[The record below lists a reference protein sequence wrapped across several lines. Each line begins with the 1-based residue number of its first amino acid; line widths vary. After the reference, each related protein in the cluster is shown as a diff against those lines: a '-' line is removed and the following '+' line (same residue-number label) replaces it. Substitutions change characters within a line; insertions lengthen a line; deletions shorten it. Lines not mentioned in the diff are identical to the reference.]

1 MKRVMRGWS
10 IVRHG
15 APADVLEFGEL
26 AVPDPEPGTVTLRVG
41 ATALNLPDERLCRGT
56 YQMRP
61 DVPFTPGF
69 EASGYVDT
77 VGEGVDP
84 ALVGRHVVGVAGPP
98 RGALAEFAQIRSTG
112 LYEMPDEVADGDAAA
127 MLIPFTTGHLAL
139 HRRGR
144 LRAGETLL
152 VHAGA
157 GGVGSA
163 AIQLGVIAGAQV
175 IATAGGPDKVALCRE
190 LGAHVAIDYRDLDV
204 KGLIAAVQEAT
215 EGRGVDVVYDSVGGD
230 VLHASRRVMAREGR
244 LLIVGFASGEL
255 ADLPTNHA
263 LYRNYD
269 VVGVYFGGYSG
280 PEDAG
285 YRREM
290 WQELLGYARD
300 GLIRPVID
308 RELPLDGDV
317 PGALTDLA
325 ERRTVGK
332 VVIQVSKSSTHAV
345 SQPIVSGP

>member
-1 MKRVMRGWS
+1 VQGWS
-10 IVRHG
+10 VVSHG

-26 AVPDPEPGTVTLRVG
+26 AVPEPEPGTVTLRV
-41 ATALNLPDERLCRGT
+41 AAAALNLPDERLCRGT

-61 DVPFTPGF
+61 ELPFTPGF
-69 EASGYVDT
+69 EASGIVEA

-84 ALVGRHVVGVAGPP
+84 GLVGRHVVGVAGPP
-98 RGALAEFAQIRSTG
+98 RGALAEVAQIRSTG
-112 LYEMPDEVADGDAAA
+112 LYAMPEGADAVTDADAAA
-127 MLIPFTTGHLAL
+127 MLIAFTTGHLAL
-139 HRRGR
+139 HRRGK

-163 AIQLGVIAGAQV
+163 AIQLGVIAGAHV
-175 IATAGGPDKVALCRE
+175 IATAGGPAKVELCRE

-204 KGLIAAVQEAT
+204 KGLVAAVKEAT
-215 EGRGVDVVYDSVGGD
+215 DGRGVDVVYDSVGGD
-230 VLHASRRVMAREGR
+230 VLHASRRVLAREGR

-269 VVGVYFGGYSG
+269 VVGVYAGGYSG
-280 PEDAG
+280 PQDAD

-290 WQELLGYARD
+290 WQELLGYARA
-300 GLIRPVID
+300 GRIRPVID
-308 RELPLDGDV
+308 RELTLDGDV

-332 VVIQVSKSSTHAV
+332 VVIQVTNPVRTLSAS
-345 SQPIVSGP
+345 P

>member
-1 MKRVMRGWS
+1 MKGWS
-10 IVRHG
+10 VVRHG
-15 APADVLEFGEL
+15 APAEVLEFGEL
-26 AVPDPEPGTVTLRVG
+26 AVPQPEPGTVAMRVG

-56 YQMRP
+56 YQMKP
-61 DVPFTPGF
+61 EIPFTPGF
-69 EASGYVDT
+69 EAAGVVEA

-84 ALVGRHVVGVAGPP
+84 SLIGRHVVGVAGPP
-98 RGALAEFAQIRSTG
+98 RGALAEVAQIRATG
-112 LYEMPDEVADGDAAA
+112 LYSMPDGDTVADADAAA

-139 HRRGR
+139 HRRGK

-163 AIQLGVIAGAQV
+163 AIQLGVLAGAHV
-175 IATAGGPDKVALCRE
+175 IATAGGPAKVQLCKE
-190 LGAHVAIDYRDLDV
+190 LGAHVAIDYRDLDMR
-204 KGLIAAVQEAT
+204 GLIAAVQEAT
-215 EGRGVDVVYDSVGGD
+215 GGRGVDVVYDSVGGD

-244 LLIVGFASGEL
+244 LLVVGFASGEL
-255 ADLPTNHA
+255 VDTPTNHA

-280 PEDAG
+280 PQDAG

-290 WQELLGYARD
+290 WEELLGYARD
-300 GLIRPVID
+300 GRIRPVID
-308 RELPLDGDV
+308 RALPLDGDV

-332 VVIQVSKSSTHAV
+332 VVIQVTN
-345 SQPIVSGP
+345 PIG

>member
-1 MKRVMRGWS
+1 VSRTMRGWS
-10 IVRHG
+10 VAGRG
-15 APADVLEFGEL
+15 APADVLEFGVL
-26 AVPDPEPGTVTLRVG
+26 AIPDPEPGTVTLRVA

-56 YQMRP
+56 YQMKP
-61 DVPFTPGF
+61 EVPFTPGF
-69 EASGYVDT
+69 EASGIVEA

-84 ALVGRHVVGVAGPP
+84 ELVGRHVVGVAGPP
-98 RGALAEFAQIRSTG
+98 RGALAEVAQIRSTG
-112 LYEMPDEVADGDAAA
+112 LYAMPDGPEAVSDADAAA

-139 HRRGR
+139 HRRGK
-144 LRAGETLL
+144 LRSGETLL

-163 AIQLGVIAGAQV
+163 AIQLGVLAGARV
-175 IATAGGPDKVALCRE
+175 IATAGGAAKVQLCQE
-190 LGAHVAIDYRDLDV
+190 LGAHVAIDYRELDMR
-204 KGLIAAVQEAT
+204 GLVAAVQEAT
-215 EGRGVDVVYDSVGGD
+215 GGRGVDVVYDSVGGD
-230 VLHASRRVMAREGR
+230 VLHASRRVLAREGR

-290 WQELLGYARD
+290 WEELLGYARD
-300 GLIRPVID
+300 GRIRAVID

-332 VVIQVSKSSTHAV
+332 VVIQVTDPVRTLSAS
-345 SQPIVSGP
+345 P

>member
-1 MKRVMRGWS
+1 M
-10 IVRHG
+10 H
-15 APADVLEFGEL
+15 PEL
-26 AVPDPEPGTVTLRVG
+26 
-41 ATALNLPDERLCRGT
+41 
-56 YQMRP
+56 
-61 DVPFTPGF
+61 PFTPGF
-69 EASGYVDT
+69 EAAGIVEA
-77 VGEGVDP
+77 VGEGVD
-84 ALVGRHVVGVAGPP
+84 AGLVGRRVVGVAGPP
-98 RGALAEFAQIRSTG
+98 RGALAEVAQIRSTG
-112 LYEMPDEVADGDAAA
+112 LYEMPDDVSDADAAA

-139 HRRGR
+139 HRRGK

-163 AIQLGVIAGAQV
+163 AIQLGVLAGAQV
-175 IATAGGPDKVALCRE
+175 IATAGGPAKVQLCKE

-204 KGLIAAVQEAT
+204 RGLVDAVKEAT
-215 EGRGVDVVYDSVGGD
+215 GGRGVDVVYDSVGGD
-230 VLHASRRVMAREGR
+230 VLHASRRVLVREGR
-244 LLIVGFASGEL
+244 LLVVGFASGEL

-285 YRREM
+285 YRRDM
-290 WQELLGYARD
+290 WEELLDHARA
-300 GLIRPVID
+300 GRIRPVID

-332 VVIQVSKSSTHAV
+332 VVIQVTDPVRRRSAN
-345 SQPIVSGP
+345 P

>member
-1 MKRVMRGWS
+1 MKGWS
-10 IVRHG
+10 VVRHG

-26 AVPDPEPGTVTLRVG
+26 AVPDPEPGTVALRVG

-56 YQMRP
+56 YQMKP
-61 DVPFTPGF
+61 ELPFTPGF
-69 EASGYVDT
+69 EAAGVVEA

-84 ALVGRHVVGVAGPP
+84 ELLGRHVVGVAGPP
-98 RGALAEFAQIRSTG
+98 RGALAEIAQIRATG
-112 LYEMPDEVADGDAAA
+112 LYAMPSGSGEVADADAAA

-139 HRRGR
+139 FRRGR

-163 AIQLGVIAGAQV
+163 AIQLGVIAGARV
-175 IATAGGPDKVALCRE
+175 IATAGGPAKVQLCKE
-190 LGAHVAIDYRDLDV
+190 LGADVAIDYRDLDMR
-204 KGLIAAVQEAT
+204 GLIAAVQEAT
-215 EGRGVDVVYDSVGGD
+215 GGRGVDVVYDSVGGD

-255 ADLPTNHA
+255 ADTPTNHA

-269 VVGVYFGGYSG
+269 VVGVYFGGYSA

-285 YRREM
+285 WRRDM
-290 WQELLGYARD
+290 WEELLDHARE
-300 GLIRPVID
+300 GRIRPVID
-308 RELPLDGDV
+308 RELTLDGDI

-332 VVIQVSKSSTHAV
+332 VVIQVTNPVRTPTAS
-345 SQPIVSGP
+345 P

>member
-1 MKRVMRGWS
+1 VTAAMKAWS
-10 IVRHG
+10 VVRHG
-15 APADVLEFGEL
+15 APADVLEFGDL
-26 AVPDPEPGTVTLRVG
+26 AVPDPEPGTVAIRVG

-56 YQMRP
+56 YQMKP
-61 DVPFTPGF
+61 EPPFTPGF
-69 EASGYVDT
+69 EAAGV
-77 VGEGVDP
+77 VEAIGEGVDP
-84 ALVGRHVVGVAGPP
+84 ELLGQHVVGVAGPP
-98 RGALAEFAQIRSTG
+98 RGALAEVAQIRAAG
-112 LYEMPDEVADGDAAA
+112 LYAMPQGGSVADADAAA

-139 HRRGR
+139 HRRGK

-175 IATAGGPDKVALCRE
+175 IATAGGPDKVALCKE
-190 LGAHVAIDYRDLDV
+190 LGAHIAIDYRDLDMRE
-204 KGLIAAVQEAT
+204 LIAAIQEAT
-215 EGRGVDVVYDSVGGD
+215 GGRGVDVVYDSVGGD

-244 LLIVGFASGEL
+244 LLVVGFASGEL

-269 VVGVYFGGYSG
+269 VVGVYFGGYSS

-285 YRREM
+285 YRRDM
-290 WQELLGYARD
+290 WEELLGYARD
-300 GLIRPVID
+300 GRIRPVID
-308 RELPLDGDV
+308 RELPLDGDI

-332 VVIQVSKSSTHAV
+332 VVIEVTNPVRKVSAR
-345 SQPIVSGP
+345 P

>member
-1 MKRVMRGWS
+1 MKGWS
-10 IVRHG
+10 VVRYG
-15 APADVLEFGEL
+15 APADVLAFGEL
-26 AVPDPEPGTVTLRVG
+26 AIPQPEPGTVTLRVG

-56 YQMRP
+56 YSMHP
-61 DVPFTPGF
+61 ELPFTPGF
-69 EASGYVDT
+69 EAAGVVEA
-77 VGEGVDP
+77 VGPGVDP
-84 ALVGRHVVGVAGPP
+84 QLVGRRVVGVAGPP
-98 RGALAEFAQIRSTG
+98 RGALAEMAQIRSTG
-112 LYEMPDEVADGDAAA
+112 LYEMPDDVSDADAAA
-127 MLIPFTTGHLAL
+127 MLIAFTTGHLAL

-163 AIQLGVIAGAQV
+163 AIQLGVLAGAQV
-175 IATAGGPDKVALCRE
+175 IATAGGPAKVQLCKD

-204 KGLIAAVQEAT
+204 RGLVDAVKEAT
-215 EGRGVDVVYDSVGGD
+215 DGRGVDVVYDSVGGD
-230 VLHASRRVMAREGR
+230 VLHASRRVLVREGR
-244 LLIVGFASGEL
+244 LLVVGFASGEL

-285 YRREM
+285 YRRDM
-290 WQELLGYARD
+290 WAELLDHARA
-300 GLIRPVID
+300 GRIRPVID
-308 RELPLDGDV
+308 RELPLHGDI

-332 VVIQVSKSSTHAV
+332 VVIQVTNPVRTRSAN
-345 SQPIVSGP
+345 P

>member
-1 MKRVMRGWS
+1 MKGWS

-15 APADVLEFGEL
+15 APADVMEFGEL
-26 AVPDPEPGTVTLRVG
+26 PVPAPEPGMVTLRVG
-41 ATALNLPDERLCRGT
+41 ATALNLPDERLCHGT
-56 YQMRP
+56 YQMKP
-61 DVPFTPGF
+61 ELPFTPGF
-69 EASGYVDT
+69 EAAGLVEA
-77 VGEGVDP
+77 VGDGVDP
-84 ALVGRHVVGVAGPP
+84 GLVGRHVVGVAGPP
-98 RGALAEFAQIRSTG
+98 RGALAEVAQVRATG
-112 LYEMPDEVADGDAAA
+112 LYEMPGDVADGDAAA
-127 MLIPFTTGHLAL
+127 MLIAFTTGHLAL

-163 AIQLGVIAGAQV
+163 AIQLGVLAGARV
-175 IATAGGPDKVALCRE
+175 IATAGGPAKVALCKE
-190 LGAHVAIDYRDLDV
+190 LGADVAIDYRDLDTQA
-204 KGLIAAVQEAT
+204 LIAAVKEAT
-215 EGRGVDVVYDSVGGD
+215 GGRGVDVVYDSVGGD

-244 LLIVGFASGEL
+244 LLVVGFASGEL

-280 PEDAG
+280 PEDAS

-300 GLIRPVID
+300 GRIRPVID

-325 ERRTVGK
+325 GRRTVGK
-332 VVIQVSKSSTHAV
+332 VVIQVTNPVRTLSAS
-345 SQPIVSGP
+345 P

>member
-1 MKRVMRGWS
+1 MKGWS

-15 APADVLEFGEL
+15 APADVMEFGEL
-26 AVPDPEPGTVTLRVG
+26 PVPEPEAGMVALRVA

-56 YQMRP
+56 YQMKP
-61 DVPFTPGF
+61 EPPFTPGF
-69 EASGYVDT
+69 EAAGFVEA
-77 VGEGVDP
+77 VGDGVDP
-84 ALVGRHVVGVAGPP
+84 GLVGRHVVGVAGPP
-98 RGALAEFAQIRSTG
+98 RGALAEVAQIRSTG
-112 LYEMPDEVADGDAAA
+112 LYDLPADIADADAAA
-127 MLIPFTTGHLAL
+127 MLIAFTTGHLAL
-139 HRRGR
+139 HRRAK

-163 AIQLGVIAGAQV
+163 AIQLGVLAGARV
-175 IATAGGPDKVALCRE
+175 IATAGGPAKVQLCLE
-190 LGAHVAIDYRDLDV
+190 LGAHVAIDYRDLDT
-204 KGLIAAVQEAT
+204 KALIAAVQEAT
-215 EGRGVDVVYDSVGGD
+215 GGRGVDVVYDSVGGD

-244 LLIVGFASGEL
+244 LLVVGFASGEL

-290 WQELLGYARD
+290 WEELLGYARA
-300 GLIRPVID
+300 GRIRPVID
-308 RELPLDGDV
+308 RELALDGDV

-332 VVIQVSKSSTHAV
+332 VVIQVTNPVRTLSAS
-345 SQPIVSGP
+345 P

>member
-1 MKRVMRGWS
+1 MN
-10 IVRHG
+10 
-15 APADVLEFGEL
+15 PAVVFPKPHEVQIEERPQ
-26 AVPDPEPGTVTLRVG
+26 PDPDTGEVVIRASATLISPGTELTILRG
-41 ATALNLPDERLCRGT
+41 AYETDSAWGAYGRF
-56 YQMRP
+56 
-61 DVPFTPGF
+61 PFTPGYSSIGVV
-69 EASGYVDT
+69 EA

-84 ALVGRHVVGVAGPP
+84 ELVGSHVVGVAGPP
-98 RGALAEFAQIRSTG
+98 RGALAEVAQIRATG
-112 LYEMPDEVADGDAAA
+112 LYAMPNDSVADADAAA

-163 AIQLGVIAGAQV
+163 AIQLGVIAGAHV
-175 IATAGGPDKVALCRE
+175 IATAGGPAKVQLCKD
-190 LGAHVAIDYRDLDV
+190 LGAHIAIDYSELDMR
-204 KGLIAAVQEAT
+204 GLIAAIQQAT
-215 EGRGVDVVYDSVGGD
+215 GGRGVDVVYDSVGGD

-244 LLIVGFASGEL
+244 LLIIGFASGEL
-255 ADLPTNHA
+255 VDTPTNHA

-269 VVGVYFGGYSG
+269 VVGVYFGGYSS

-290 WQELLGYARD
+290 WEELLGYAKA
-300 GLIRPVID
+300 GQIRPVID
-308 RELPLDGDV
+308 RELPLDGDI

-332 VVIQVSKSSTHAV
+332 VVIQVTHPVREHSA
-345 SQPIVSGP
+345 SP

>member
-1 MKRVMRGWS
+1 MKGWS
-10 IVRHG
+10 VVRHG
-15 APADVLEFGEL
+15 APMDVLEYGDI
-26 AVPDPEPGTVTLRVG
+26 AVPEPEPGTIALRVG

-56 YQMRP
+56 YQMKP
-61 DVPFTPGF
+61 EPPFTPGF
-69 EASGYVDT
+69 EAAGVVEA

-84 ALVGRHVVGVAGPP
+84 ELVGRRVVGVAGPP
-98 RGALAEFAQIRSTG
+98 RGALAEVAQIRATG
-112 LYEMPDEVADGDAAA
+112 LYAMPDGDGLDDADAAA

-139 HRRGR
+139 HRRGK
-144 LRAGETLL
+144 LRAGEKLL

-163 AIQLGVIAGAQV
+163 AIQLGVLAGAQV
-175 IATAGGPDKVALCRE
+175 IATAGGPDKVALCKE
-190 LGAHVAIDYRDLDV
+190 LGAHIAIDYRDLDMR
-204 KGLIAAVQEAT
+204 GLIGAIQEAT
-215 EGRGVDVVYDSVGGD
+215 GGRGVDVVYDSVGGD

-244 LLIVGFASGEL
+244 LLVVGFASGEL
-255 ADLPTNHA
+255 ADMPTNHA

-285 YRREM
+285 YRADM
-290 WQELLGYARD
+290 WEELLGYARD
-300 GLIRPVID
+300 GRIRPVID

-332 VVIQVSKSSTHAV
+332 VVIQVTNPVRPQSAR
-345 SQPIVSGP
+345 P

>member
-1 MKRVMRGWS
+1 MKGWS
-10 IVRHG
+10 VVRHG

-26 AVPDPEPGTVTLRVG
+26 PTPVPEPGTVTLRV
-41 ATALNLPDERLCRGT
+41 AAAALNLPDERLCRGT

-61 DVPFTPGF
+61 EVPFTPGF
-69 EASGYVDT
+69 EASGLVEA

-98 RGALAEFAQIRSTG
+98 RGALAEVAQIRSTG
-112 LYEMPDEVADGDAAA
+112 LYAMPDDVADADAAA
-127 MLIPFTTGHLAL
+127 MLIAFTTGHLAL
-139 HRRGR
+139 HRRGK

-163 AIQLGVIAGAQV
+163 AIQLGVLAGAQV
-175 IATAGGPDKVALCRE
+175 IATAGGPAKVELCRQ
-190 LGAHVAIDYRDLDV
+190 LGAHVAIDYRDLDMQGLVDAV
-204 KGLIAAVQEAT
+204 KAAT
-215 EGRGVDVVYDSVGGD
+215 GGRGVDVVYDSVGGD
-230 VLHASRRVMAREGR
+230 VLHASRRVLAREGR
-244 LLIVGFASGEL
+244 LLVVGFASGEL

-269 VVGVYFGGYSG
+269 VIGVYAGGYSG
-280 PEDAG
+280 AEDAR

-290 WQELLGYARD
+290 WEELLGYARD
-300 GLIRPVID
+300 GRIRPVID
-308 RELPLDGDV
+308 RVLPLDGDV

-332 VVIQVSKSSTHAV
+332 IVIQATDPARALSAN
-345 SQPIVSGP
+345 P

>member
-1 MKRVMRGWS
+1 MKGWS
-10 IVRHG
+10 VVRHG

-26 AVPDPEPGTVTLRVG
+26 AIPEPEPGTVALRVG
-41 ATALNLPDERLCRGT
+41 ATALNLPDERLCHGT
-56 YQMRP
+56 YQMKP
-61 DVPFTPGF
+61 ELPFTPGF
-69 EASGYVDT
+69 EAAGIVEA

-98 RGALAEFAQIRSTG
+98 RGALAEVAQIRATG
-112 LYEMPDEVADGDAAA
+112 LYALPEGRDAIADADAAA
-127 MLIPFTTGHLAL
+127 MLIAFTTGHLGL
-139 HRRGR
+139 YRRGR

-163 AIQLGVIAGAQV
+163 AIQLGVLAGARV

-190 LGAHVAIDYRDLDV
+190 LGADVAIDYRDLDV
-204 KGLIAAVQEAT
+204 KGLVAAVQDVT
-215 EGRGVDVVYDSVGGD
+215 GGRGVDVVYDSVGGD
-230 VLHASRRVMAREGR
+230 VLHASRRMLAREGR
-244 LLIVGFASGEL
+244 LLIIGFASGEL

-285 YRREM
+285 YRRDM
-290 WQELLGYARD
+290 WEELLGYARD
-300 GLIRPVID
+300 GRIRPVID
-308 RELPLDGDV
+308 REVPLDGDV

-325 ERRTVGK
+325 GRRTVGK
-332 VVIQVSKSSTHAV
+332 VVIQVTNPVRTLSAS
-345 SQPIVSGP
+345 P